1 MNKLDVEKKLQNVF
15 RDVFDDED
23 INIFEE
29 MTADDI
35 EEWEG
40 VRGTCRLRF
49 FFFRFPF
56 NVKQLK
62 NTIQVHPQHHPC
74 LEGESHTF
82 RHHEVDS

>member
-35 EEWEG
+35 EEWDSLMHIHLIIGIEK
-40 VRGTCRLRF
+40 VFDVKFDTSEVVETE
-49 FFFRFPF
+49 
-56 NVKQLK
+56 NV
-62 NTIQVHPQHHPC
+62 
-74 LEGESHTF
+74 GEF
-82 RHHEVDS
+82 INLLINKI